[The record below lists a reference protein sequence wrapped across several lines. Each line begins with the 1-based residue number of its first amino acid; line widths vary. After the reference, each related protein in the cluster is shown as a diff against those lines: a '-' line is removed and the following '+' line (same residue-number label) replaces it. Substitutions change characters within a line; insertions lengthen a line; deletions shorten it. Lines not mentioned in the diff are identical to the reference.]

1 MAENVKPR
9 GRRPGVSGTRDL
21 IMQAALALFSRNG
34 YDKVSLRSI
43 AREADVDPALIHHY
57 FDSKAELFSRSV
69 LDTELRPAAI
79 LERITTGPVDEIGH
93 RAVNEF
99 ITAWKAPGARD
110 RFTAMFRAA
119 VNDTDAR
126 RPLVEFLNREIFLK
140 LAQSQG
146 HANAA
151 VRANLAVSALLG
163 LVMARDILEIPALTA
178 LKDDDLIQGLGAALQ
193 QHLVEPW

>member
-1 MAENVKPR
+1 
-9 GRRPGVSGTRDL
+9 
-21 IMQAALALFSRNG
+21 MQAALALFSRQG
-34 YDKVSLRSI
+34 YDKVSLRAV

-69 LDTELRPAAI
+69 LDVELRPAAI
-79 LERITTGPVDEIGH
+79 LERITAGPTEEIG
-93 RAVNEF
+93 RQAVREF
-99 ITAWKAPGARD
+99 ITAWQAPGAGD

-119 VNDTDAR
+119 VNDEGAR
-126 RPLVEFLNREIFLK
+126 RPLVEFLNREIFVK
-140 LAQSQG
+140 LAHSQG
-146 HANAA
+146 HANAV

-178 LKDDDLIQGLGAALQ
+178 LKEDSLVDGLGAALQ

>member
-1 MAENVKPR
+1 MTENSKPR
-9 GRRPGVSGTRDL
+9 GRRPGNSDTRAT
-21 IMQAALALFSRNG
+21 IMQAALALFSRDG
-34 YDKVSLRSI
+34 YDKVSLRAV

-69 LDTELRPAAI
+69 LDAELRPEAI
-79 LERITTGPVDEIGH
+79 LERIITGPAEEIG
-93 RAVNEF
+93 RQAVREF
-99 ITAWKAPGARD
+99 IVAWQAPGAKD

-119 VNDTDAR
+119 VNDDGAR
-126 RPLVEFLNREIFLK
+126 RPLVEFLNREIFVK

-146 HANAA
+146 HANAT

-163 LVMARDILEIPALTA
+163 LVMARDILEIPALTMLKEDA
-178 LKDDDLIQGLGAALQ
+178 LVHGLGAALQ